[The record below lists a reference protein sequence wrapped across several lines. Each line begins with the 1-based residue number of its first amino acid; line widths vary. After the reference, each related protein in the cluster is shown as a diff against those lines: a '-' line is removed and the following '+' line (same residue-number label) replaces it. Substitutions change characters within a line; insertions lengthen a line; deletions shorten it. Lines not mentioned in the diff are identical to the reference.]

1 MDVSD
6 AYTSA
11 QMQMVVEFKLLYPDA
26 STYPTWT
33 CKLFVSN
40 KYTSPMQRLQ
50 KKIMQD
56 SNK

>member
-26 STYPTWT
+26 SAIPQ
-33 CKLFVSN
+33 VD
-40 KYTSPMQRLQ
+40 LQ
-50 KKIMQD
+50 TFCLK
-56 SNK
+56 